1 MKKTL
6 AFLLAAIMIFAV
18 IGCTSQPAAA
28 NPTTDSAAAPAKT
41 EEQKPAEQK
50 PAEQKPAEAAPATT
64 TIDDLDPLEF
74 AKSLTTPVKVEIW
87 GKEKNGKEGDRGW
100 WANVCCEE
108 LNKIY
113 PNVTFEYIYQG
124 GYDDVSQ
131 KVHTAAAAGQYP
143 ALFTTEES
151 MVKGFAD
158 IAEDMRNFVPSSVV
172 NDWIPGLMVS
182 MYGPNGEVYGAP
194 YGRSLPILVCNETYL
209 NQAGWKAEDIK
220 TNEDMFAAAKAVYEK
235 TGIPGLINYWDTDA
249 WHWESAVY
257 ADGGSIL
264 SEDGSKPTFGKDYD
278 YVGSVF
284 LKQIQQGLL
293 EGYVHSTYDTPEPDS
308 TRDQMF
314 SNGEVAMMIRSNNGT
329 RSYIEN
335 AKEKGFTVKCMVQ
348 PAGQGG
354 KYGITSGGSNFV
366 MCKNCSYEEK
376 VFAGVFLSYFYS
388 VENMMRIVNATGM
401 MPCTISARDSE
412 EGKKYVEEHEYM
424 QVVYESQNYLHARPN
439 TPYWTEMYNYAV
451 DKLEQFSLYPD
462 KTDVDAMID
471 DISTKFA
478 QIIQD
483 NAW

>member
-6 AFLLAAIMIFAV
+6 AFLLAAVMIFAV
-18 IGCTSQPAAA
+18 IGCVSQPPAT
-28 NPTTDSAAAPAKT
+28 NTTNDGASAPAQ
-41 EEQKPAEQK
+41 EG
-50 PAEQKPAEAAPATT
+50 EQKPAEAAPEAAA
-64 TIDDLDPLEF
+64 TIDALDPMEL
-74 AKSLTTPVKVEIW
+74 AKSLTSPIKVEIW
-87 GKEKNGKEGDRGW
+87 GKEKTAKENDRGY
-100 WANVCCEE
+100 WANLFCEE
-108 LNKIY
+108 LNAIY

-158 IAEDMRNFVPSSVV
+158 IAEDMRNFVPSAVV

-182 MYGPNGEVYGAP
+182 MIGPNGEVLGAP
-194 YGRSLPILVCNETYL
+194 YGRSLPVLVCNETYL
-209 NQAGWKAEDIK
+209 EQAGWKAEDIK

-264 SEDGSKPTFGKDYD
+264 SEDGSTPTFGKDYD

-308 TRDQMF
+308 TRDLMF
-314 SNGEVAMMIRSNNGT
+314 GNGEVAMMIRSNNGT
-329 RSYIEN
+329 RSHIEN
-335 AKEKGFTVKCMVQ
+335 AQSNGFQVKVVLQ
-348 PAGQGG
+348 PAGKGG
-354 KYGITSGGSNFV
+354 QYGITSGGSNFV

-376 VFAGVFLSYFYS
+376 VFAGVFLSYFYTP
-388 VENMMRIVNATGM
+388 ENMMRIVHATGM
-401 MPCTISARDSE
+401 MPCSESAKNSE
-412 EGKKYVEEHEYM
+412 DGKKYVEENEYM
-424 QVVYESQNYLHARPN
+424 QVVFESQKHLHARPN
-439 TPYWTEMYNYAV
+439 SPYWTEMYNYAV

-462 KTDVDAMID
+462 KTDVDSMID